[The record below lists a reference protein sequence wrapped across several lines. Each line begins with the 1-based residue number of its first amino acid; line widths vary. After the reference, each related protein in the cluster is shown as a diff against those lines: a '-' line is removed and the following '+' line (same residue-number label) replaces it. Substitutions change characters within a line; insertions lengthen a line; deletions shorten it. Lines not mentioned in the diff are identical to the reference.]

1 MADSQPSPTPA
12 SPDSPES
19 SSGARDASARGVWL
33 ATLVAAV
40 LFAYAAIPR
49 LFTGP
54 LGKSVGTD
62 APAFAVPI
70 VFNDFEG
77 REKVSLDDLRG
88 KPVVI
93 DFWATWCGPCQAEAP
108 LVDKLAQ
115 RYRDRGLVVIGMN
128 TSDAA
133 VNAKAW
139 ARSRGL
145 TFPIAHDDED
155 AVAHAYGVHNL
166 PTLVV
171 ISRTGKIVAVRQGI
185 TSDAELERLV
195 KMVL

>member
-1 MADSQPSPTPA
+1 MADPQPSTTT
-12 SPDSPES
+12 SPERAPAPLR
-19 SSGARDASARGVWL
+19 GAAL
-33 ATLVAAV
+33 AVAVAML

-54 LGKSVGTD
+54 FGKSVGKD
-62 APAFAVPI
+62 APAFALPV
-70 VFNDFEG
+70 VWNELEG
-77 REKVSLDDLRG
+77 KPKLDLADLRG
-88 KPVVI
+88 QAIVL

-108 LVDKLAQ
+108 LVDKVAQ
-115 RYRDRGLVVIGMN
+115 RYRDRGLVVVGVN

-133 VNAKAW
+133 GNARAW

-145 TFPIAHDDED
+145 SFPIVHDSDN
-155 AVAHAYGVHNL
+155 AVAEAYGVHNL

-185 TSDAELERLV
+185 TSDSELERLV
-195 KMVL
+195 KSVL